1 MSDETSEQVSRPVF
15 KSLQQIAYEASKWH
29 TDADGRKG
37 EELHAGKIY
46 LLAIHKSVCSG
57 RIIQVSSANQF
68 DCVRECYGFWQLH

>member
-37 EELHAGKIY
+37 ELHAEKIY

-57 RIIQVSSANQF
+57 RNIQVSSANLSLSLS
-68 DCVRECYGFWQLH
+68 VVAAALA